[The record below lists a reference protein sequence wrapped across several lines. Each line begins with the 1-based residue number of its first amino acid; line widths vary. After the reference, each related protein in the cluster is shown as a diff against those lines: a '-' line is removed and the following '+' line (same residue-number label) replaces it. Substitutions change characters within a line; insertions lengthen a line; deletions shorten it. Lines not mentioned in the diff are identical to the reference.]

1 MIQLHDFSIGY
12 GERTLLHEVEAA
24 IPKGSLTALIGRN
37 GTGKSTLLRAI
48 AGLNRRYTGE
58 ILLDGR
64 DISDMRAD
72 EMAKTLAFV
81 TTERTR
87 IANLKSEDVVAV
99 GRAPY
104 TNWIGRMQDADRE
117 IVAWSLA
124 SVGMSDYA
132 RRTMD
137 KMSDGECQ
145 RIMIARALA
154 QSTPV
159 ILLDEPRFST
169 CPTATNSARCW
180 LGWRT
185 TRASASSF
193 RPTNSTSPCR
203 LPTASPSSTRRSWYA
218 CRPTRC
224 GGAAAS
230 NDCSRIN
237 AYHSMLQQL

>member
-87 IANLKSEDVVAV
+87 IANLKCEDVV
-99 GRAPY
+99 GRRQVLPIP
-104 TNWIGRMQDADRE
+104 TG
-117 IVAWSLA
+117 
-124 SVGMSDYA
+124 
-132 RRTMD
+132 
-137 KMSDGECQ
+137 SDGCKMPTGRLWHGRSPRWEC
-145 RIMIARALA
+145 RIMLGE
-154 QSTPV
+154 QWT
-159 ILLDEPRFST
+159 
-169 CPTATNSARCW
+169 RC
-180 LGWRT
+180 RT
-185 TRASASSF
+185 ASAS
-193 RPTNSTSPCR
+193 
-203 LPTASPSSTRRSWYA
+203 AS
-218 CRPTRC
+218 
-224 GGAAAS
+224 
-230 NDCSRIN
+230 
-237 AYHSMLQQL
+237 

>member
-87 IANLKSEDVVAV
+87 IANLKCE
-99 GRAPY
+99 
-104 TNWIGRMQDADRE
+104 
-117 IVAWSLA
+117 
-124 SVGMSDYA
+124 
-132 RRTMD
+132 D
-137 KMSDGECQ
+137 KMPTGRLWHGRSPRWEC
-145 RIMIARALA
+145 RIMLGE
-154 QSTPV
+154 QWT
-159 ILLDEPRFST
+159 
-169 CPTATNSARCW
+169 RC
-180 LGWRT
+180 RT
-185 TRASASSF
+185 ASAS
-193 RPTNSTSPCR
+193 
-203 LPTASPSSTRRSWYA
+203 AS
-218 CRPTRC
+218 
-224 GGAAAS
+224 
-230 NDCSRIN
+230 
-237 AYHSMLQQL
+237 